1 MIKGFSVMFYKK
13 YFIYFFLQFSLFF
26 NSNAQLNFGLSE
38 KQHESELP
46 KSRSTCSNIRKK
58 MNSLLYDNKSI
69 TKLDNGSYAINSS
82 WYMSSE
88 TDILKNNVTPLNNN
102 IDLSDWYKATV
113 PGTVLTTL
121 VDNGVYPDPYWGVN
135 NVLIPDTI
143 CRMNWWYRTEFVLP
157 DDIIKTANHVI
168 TFNGINYKA
177 QVWLN
182 NHLLGNINGAF
193 SRGIFNVTKILNYD
207 GKNILTVKIIPPYN
221 PGIPHEQ
228 SVRAIKG
235 PNGGALCLDGP
246 TFISSEG
253 WDWMPAIKDRNI
265 GIWQDVVLSSFG
277 DVSSENIYVKTD
289 IALPDT
295 TKAEIIIEMDLLN
308 HSSESQEATVNF
320 KIDDINFE
328 KKYFL
333 EAYGKKKIH
342 LSGDEVEKLIIKNP
356 RLWWP
361 NGYGKQDLYTL
372 EVNTSDKNGLTDYKI
387 VRFGIRELEYEFA
400 VNTLE
405 NIVQRIN
412 LNPLEAY
419 QANREIIDRIN
430 RKSISGGMFVPQLL
444 CDVNSS
450 GVSLSEGNHP
460 YIVFKVNGRKIF
472 CRGGNWGMDDAMKK
486 AKKEEL
492 RKYFELHKAQ
502 HFNMIRNWT
511 GESTQSSFYELC
523 DEYGMLVFN
532 DFWMSTEGYNLA
544 PLDNKLFLENVKEV
558 ILRYRNHPSIAVW
571 CPRNEGFAPIEL
583 EKGITKMLAKYD
595 GTRYYIGNSRIMNT
609 INSGPWDFKT
619 DDYYFKMADGFASE
633 VGTFSVPTYR
643 SLNKFMAKEDLWPI
657 GDVWCY
663 HDWHT
668 TEWPN
673 FSEYQAYIDSV
684 YTKSLNAKMFCDISQ
699 IQGYDSYR
707 AIFEGW
713 NSKMWKNTTGV
724 LLWMSHPAWP
734 STIWQTYTWD
744 GETTGAFYGCRKAC
758 EPLHLQYNPVTKKIE
773 SINMAYY
780 QRNVVLK
787 YEIFNMDGKLVMSDD
802 KNVDIEGGTVD
813 EQFDISGLDINKGLY
828 LLRLTIGKNKND
840 VSINDYWINTSG
852 EICRNSLFSIGGA
865 NVDVLIKKINN
876 DNTILEVV
884 NKSNRLAVGIKLS
897 LKDIA
902 EDEYILPV
910 IFSDGYFNLLPGERR
925 ILILNKKIEQ
935 NQVFVVEGLNIE

>member
-1 MIKGFSVMFYKK
+1 MRTK
-13 YFIYFFLQFSLFF
+13 YLFCILLELFIY
-26 NSNAQLNFGLSE
+26 SNIYAQLNFGLSQ
-38 KQHESELP
+38 KQISSDLP
-46 KSRSTCSNIRKK
+46 ISRCQKKDLRLKTVDENVANNNI
-58 MNSLLYDNKSI
+58 S
-69 TKLDNGSYAINSS
+69 KLDNCNYVINSS
-82 WYMSSE
+82 WYMSNE
-88 TDILKNNVTPLNNN
+88 TDILKNNVSPLNSDL
-102 IDLSDWYKATV
+102 DLSDWYKATV

-121 VDNGVYPDPYWGVN
+121 VDNGVYPDPYWGIN
-135 NVLIPDTI
+135 NVLIPDSI

-157 DDIIKTANHVI
+157 DNIRRTTNHVI

-193 SRGIFNVTKILNYD
+193 SRGIFNVTQFLNYD
-207 GKNILTVKIIPPYN
+207 GKNILAVKIIPPHN

-228 SVRAIKG
+228 SARAIKG

-253 WDWMPAIKDRNI
+253 WDWMPAMKDRNI

-295 TKAEIIIEMDLLN
+295 TKVEIIIEMDLLN

-328 KKYFL
+328 KKFFV
-333 EAYGKKKIH
+333 EANGKKKIH

-361 NGYGKQDLYTL
+361 NGYGKQNLYTL
-372 EVNTSDKNGLTDYKI
+372 EVKTSDKNGLNDYKT
-387 VRFGIRELEYEFA
+387 VRFGIRELEYELA

-405 NIVQRIN
+405 NEIQRIN
-412 LNPLEAY
+412 LNPLDAY
-419 QANREIIDRIN
+419 QSNREIIDRIN

-472 CRGGNWGMDDAMKK
+472 CRGGNWGMDDAMKR
-486 AKKEEL
+486 AKKEDL

-502 HFNMIRNWT
+502 NFNMIRNWT

-544 PLDNKLFLENVKEV
+544 PLDNKLFLENVREV
-558 ILRYRNHPSIAVW
+558 IIRYRNHPSIAVW
-571 CPRNEGFAPIEL
+571 CPRNEGFAPLEL
-583 EKGITKMLAKYD
+583 EKEITDMLVKYD
-595 GTRYYIGNSRIMNT
+595 GTRYYIGNSRLINSV
-609 INSGPWDFKT
+609 NSGPWDFKT
-619 DDYYFKMADGFASE
+619 DDYYFKKSDGFASE

-643 SLNKFMAKEDLWPI
+643 SLNKFMSKEDLWPI

-684 YTKSLNAKMFCDISQ
+684 YTKFLDAKMFCNISQ

-744 GETTGAFYGCRKAC
+744 GETTGAFYGCKKAC
-758 EPLHLQYNPVTKKIE
+758 ESLHLQYNPVTKKIE
-773 SINMAYY
+773 SINMSSY
-780 QRNVVLK
+780 QRNVILK
-787 YEIFNMDGKLVMSDD
+787 YEIFNLDGKLVMSDD
-802 KNVDIEGGTVD
+802 KKIDIESDTVN
-813 EQFDISGLDINKGLY
+813 EQFDISGLDIKKGLY
-828 LLRLTIGKNKND
+828 LLRLIIVKNKND

-852 EICRNSLFSIGGA
+852 EICRNSLFSIGSA
-865 NVDVLIKKINN
+865 NVAVLIKKINN
-876 DNTILEVV
+876 DNTIIEVV

-897 LKDIA
+897 LKDM
-902 EDEYILPV
+902 
-910 IFSDGYFNLLPGERR
+910 
-925 ILILNKKIEQ
+925 
-935 NQVFVVEGLNIE
+935 NIYCL

>member
-1 MIKGFSVMFYKK
+1 MRTK
-13 YFIYFFLQFSLFF
+13 YLFCILLELFIY
-26 NSNAQLNFGLSE
+26 SNIYAQLNFGLSQ
-38 KQHESELP
+38 KQISSDLP
-46 KSRSTCSNIRKK
+46 ISRCQKKDLRLKTVDENVANNNI
-58 MNSLLYDNKSI
+58 S
-69 TKLDNGSYAINSS
+69 KLDNCNYVINSS
-82 WYMSSE
+82 WYMSNE
-88 TDILKNNVTPLNNN
+88 TDILKNNVSPLNSDL
-102 IDLSDWYKATV
+102 DLSDWYKATV

-121 VDNGVYPDPYWGVN
+121 VDNGVYPDPYWGIN
-135 NVLIPDTI
+135 NVLIPDSI

-157 DDIIKTANHVI
+157 DNIRRTTNHVI

-193 SRGIFNVTKILNYD
+193 SRGIFNVTQFLNYD
-207 GKNILTVKIIPPYN
+207 GKNILAVKIIPPHN

-228 SVRAIKG
+228 SARAIKG

-253 WDWMPAIKDRNI
+253 WDWMPAMKDRNI

-295 TKAEIIIEMDLLN
+295 TKVEIIIEMDLLN

-328 KKYFL
+328 KKFFV
-333 EAYGKKKIH
+333 EANGKKKIH

-361 NGYGKQDLYTL
+361 NGYGKQNLYTL
-372 EVNTSDKNGLTDYKI
+372 EVKTSDKNGLNDYKT
-387 VRFGIRELEYEFA
+387 VRFGIRELEYELA

-405 NIVQRIN
+405 NEIQRIN
-412 LNPLEAY
+412 LNPLDAY
-419 QANREIIDRIN
+419 QSNREIIDRIN

-472 CRGGNWGMDDAMKK
+472 CRGGNWGMDDAMKR
-486 AKKEEL
+486 AKKEDL

-502 HFNMIRNWT
+502 NFNMIRNWT

-544 PLDNKLFLENVKEV
+544 PLDNKLFLENVREV
-558 ILRYRNHPSIAVW
+558 IIRYRNHPSIAVW
-571 CPRNEGFAPIEL
+571 CPRNEGFAPLEL
-583 EKGITKMLAKYD
+583 EKEITDMLVKYD
-595 GTRYYIGNSRIMNT
+595 GTRYYIGNSRLINSV
-609 INSGPWDFKT
+609 NSGPWDFKT
-619 DDYYFKMADGFASE
+619 DDYYFKKSDGFASE

-643 SLNKFMAKEDLWPI
+643 SLNKFMSKEDLWPI

-684 YTKSLNAKMFCDISQ
+684 YTKFLDAKMFCNISQ

-744 GETTGAFYGCRKAC
+744 GETTGAFYGCKKAC
-758 EPLHLQYNPVTKKIE
+758 ESLHLQYNPVTKKIE
-773 SINMAYY
+773 SINMSSY
-780 QRNVVLK
+780 QRNVILK
-787 YEIFNMDGKLVMSDD
+787 YEIFNLDGKLVMSDD
-802 KNVDIEGGTVD
+802 KKIDIESDTVN
-813 EQFDISGLDINKGLY
+813 EQFDISGLDIKKGLY
-828 LLRLTIGKNKND
+828 LLRLIIVKNKND

-852 EICRNSLFSIGGA
+852 EICRNSLFSIGSA
-865 NVDVLIKKINN
+865 NVAVLIKKINN
-876 DNTILEVV
+876 DNTIIEVV

-902 EDEYILPV
+902 KDEYILPV
-910 IFSDGYFNLLPGERR
+910 IFSEGYFNLLPGERR
-925 ILILNKKIEQ
+925 MLKLDKKLEK
-935 NQVFVVEGLNIE
+935 NQSVVVEGLNVD

>member
-1 MIKGFSVMFYKK
+1 
-13 YFIYFFLQFSLFF
+13 
-26 NSNAQLNFGLSE
+26 
-38 KQHESELP
+38 
-46 KSRSTCSNIRKK
+46 
-58 MNSLLYDNKSI
+58 
-69 TKLDNGSYAINSS
+69 
-82 WYMSSE
+82 
-88 TDILKNNVTPLNNN
+88 
-102 IDLSDWYKATV
+102 
-113 PGTVLTTL
+113 
-121 VDNGVYPDPYWGVN
+121 
-135 NVLIPDTI
+135 
-143 CRMNWWYRTEFVLP
+143 
-157 DDIIKTANHVI
+157 
-168 TFNGINYKA
+168 
-177 QVWLN
+177 
-182 NHLLGNINGAF
+182 
-193 SRGIFNVTKILNYD
+193 
-207 GKNILTVKIIPPYN
+207 
-221 PGIPHEQ
+221 
-228 SVRAIKG
+228 
-235 PNGGALCLDGP
+235 
-246 TFISSEG
+246 
-253 WDWMPAIKDRNI
+253 MPAMKDRNI

-295 TKAEIIIEMDLLN
+295 TKVEIIIEMDLLN

-328 KKYFL
+328 KKFFV
-333 EAYGKKKIH
+333 EANGKKKIH

-361 NGYGKQDLYTL
+361 NGYGKQNLYTL
-372 EVNTSDKNGLTDYKI
+372 EVKTSDKNGLNDYKT
-387 VRFGIRELEYEFA
+387 VRFGIRELEYELA

-405 NIVQRIN
+405 NEIQRIN
-412 LNPLEAY
+412 LNPLDAY
-419 QANREIIDRIN
+419 QSNREIIDRIN

-472 CRGGNWGMDDAMKK
+472 CRGGNWEMDDAMKR
-486 AKKEEL
+486 AKKEYL

-502 HFNMIRNWT
+502 NFNMIRNWT

-544 PLDNKLFLENVKEV
+544 PLDNKLFLENVREV
-558 ILRYRNHPSIAVW
+558 IIRYRNHPSIAVW
-571 CPRNEGFAPIEL
+571 CPRNEGFAPLEL
-583 EKGITKMLAKYD
+583 EKEITDMLVKYD
-595 GTRYYIGNSRIMNT
+595 GTRYYIGNSRLINSV
-609 INSGPWDFKT
+609 NSGPWDFKT
-619 DDYYFKMADGFASE
+619 DDYYFKKSDGFASE

-643 SLNKFMAKEDLWPI
+643 SLNKFMSKEDLWPI

-684 YTKSLNAKMFCDISQ
+684 YTKFLDAKMFCNISQ

-744 GETTGAFYGCRKAC
+744 GETTGAFYGCKKAC
-758 EPLHLQYNPVTKKIE
+758 ESLHLQYNPVTKKIE
-773 SINMAYY
+773 SINMSSY
-780 QRNVVLK
+780 QRNVILK
-787 YEIFNMDGKLVMSDD
+787 YEIFNLDGKLVMSDN
-802 KNVDIEGGTVD
+802 KKVDIESDTVN

-840 VSINDYWINTSG
+840 VSINDYWINASG
-852 EICRNSLFSIGGA
+852 EICRNSLFSIGSA
-865 NVDVLIKKINN
+865 NVAVLINKINN
-876 DNTILEVV
+876 DNTIIEVV

-902 EDEYILPV
+902 KDEYILPV
-910 IFSDGYFNLLPGERR
+910 IFSEGYFNLLPGERR
-925 ILILNKKIEQ
+925 MLKLDKKLEKI
-935 NQVFVVEGLNIE
+935 NWLLKD

>member
-1 MIKGFSVMFYKK
+1 MRTK
-13 YFIYFFLQFSLFF
+13 YLFCILLELFIY
-26 NSNAQLNFGLSE
+26 SNIYAQLNFGLSQ
-38 KQHESELP
+38 KQISSDLP
-46 KSRSTCSNIRKK
+46 ISRCQKKDLRLKTVDENVANNNI
-58 MNSLLYDNKSI
+58 S
-69 TKLDNGSYAINSS
+69 KLDNCNYVINSS
-82 WYMSSE
+82 WYMSNE
-88 TDILKNNVTPLNNN
+88 TDILKNNVSPLNSDL
-102 IDLSDWYKATV
+102 DLSDWYKATV
-113 PGTVLTTL
+113 PGTILTTL
-121 VDNGVYPDPYWGVN
+121 VDNGVYPDPYWGIN
-135 NVLIPDTI
+135 NVLIPDSI

-157 DDIIKTANHVI
+157 DNIRRTTNHVI

-193 SRGIFNVTKILNYD
+193 SRGIFNVIQFLNYD
-207 GKNILTVKIIPPYN
+207 GKNILAVKIIPPHN

-228 SVRAIKG
+228 STRAIKG

-253 WDWMPAIKDRNI
+253 WDWMPAMKDRNI
-265 GIWQDVVLSSFG
+265 GIWQDIVLSSFG

-328 KKYFL
+328 KKFFV
-333 EAYGKKKIH
+333 EANGKKKIH

-361 NGYGKQDLYTL
+361 NGYGKQNLYTL
-372 EVNTSDKNGLTDYKI
+372 EVKTSDKNGLDDYKT
-387 VRFGIRELEYEFA
+387 VRFGIRELEYELA

-405 NIVQRIN
+405 NEIQRIN
-412 LNPLEAY
+412 LNPLDAY
-419 QANREIIDRIN
+419 QSNREIIDRIN

-472 CRGGNWGMDDAMKK
+472 CRGGNWGMDDAMKR
-486 AKKEEL
+486 ARKEDL

-502 HFNMIRNWT
+502 NFNMIRNWT

-544 PLDNKLFLENVKEV
+544 PLDNKLFLENVREV
-558 ILRYRNHPSIAVW
+558 IIRYRNHPSIAVW
-571 CPRNEGFAPIEL
+571 CPRNEGFAPLEL
-583 EKGITKMLAKYD
+583 EKEITDMLVKYD
-595 GTRYYIGNSRIMNT
+595 GTRYYIGNSRLINSV
-609 INSGPWDFKT
+609 NSGPWDFKT
-619 DDYYFKMADGFASE
+619 DDYYFKKSDGFASE

-643 SLNKFMAKEDLWPI
+643 SLNKFMSKEDLWPI

-684 YTKSLNAKMFCDISQ
+684 YTKSLDAKMFCNISQ

-744 GETTGAFYGCRKAC
+744 GETTGAFYGCKKAC
-758 EPLHLQYNPVTKKIE
+758 ESLHLQYNPVTKKIE
-773 SINMAYY
+773 SINMSSYH
-780 QRNVVLK
+780 RNVILK
-787 YEIFNMDGKLVMSDD
+787 YEIFNLDGKLVMSDD
-802 KNVDIEGGTVD
+802 KKIDIESDTVN
-813 EQFDISGLDINKGLY
+813 EQFDISGLDIKKGLY

-852 EICRNSLFSIGGA
+852 EICRNSLFSIGSA
-865 NVDVLIKKINN
+865 NVAVLIKKINN
-876 DNTILEVV
+876 DNTIIEVV

-902 EDEYILPV
+902 KDEYILPV
-910 IFSDGYFNLLPGERR
+910 IFSEGYFNLLPGERR
-925 ILILNKKIEQ
+925 MLKLDKKLEK
-935 NQVFVVEGLNIE
+935 NQLVVVEGLNVD

>member
-1 MIKGFSVMFYKK
+1 MRTK
-13 YFIYFFLQFSLFF
+13 YLFCILLELFIY
-26 NSNAQLNFGLSE
+26 SNIYAQLNFGLSQ
-38 KQHESELP
+38 KQISSDLP
-46 KSRSTCSNIRKK
+46 ISRCQKKDMRLKTVDENVANNNI
-58 MNSLLYDNKSI
+58 S
-69 TKLDNGSYAINSS
+69 KLDNCNYVINSS
-82 WYMSSE
+82 WYMSNE
-88 TDILKNNVTPLNNN
+88 TDILKNNVSPLNSDL
-102 IDLSDWYKATV
+102 DLSDWYKATV

-121 VDNGVYPDPYWGVN
+121 VDNGVYPDPYWGIN
-135 NVLIPDTI
+135 NVLIPDSI

-157 DDIIKTANHVI
+157 DNIRKTTNHVI

-193 SRGIFNVTKILNYD
+193 SRGIFNVTQFLNYD
-207 GKNILTVKIIPPYN
+207 GKNILAVKIIPPHN

-228 SVRAIKG
+228 SARAIKG
-235 PNGGALCLDGP
+235 PNGGVLCLDGP

-253 WDWMPAIKDRNI
+253 WDWMPAMKDRNI

-328 KKYFL
+328 KKFFV
-333 EAYGKKKIH
+333 EANGKKKIH

-361 NGYGKQDLYTL
+361 NGYGKQNLYTL
-372 EVNTSDKNGLTDYKI
+372 EVKTSDKNGLNDYKT
-387 VRFGIRELEYEFA
+387 VRFGIRELEYELA

-405 NIVQRIN
+405 NEIQRIN
-412 LNPLEAY
+412 LNPLDAY
-419 QANREIIDRIN
+419 QSNREIIDRIN

-472 CRGGNWGMDDAMKK
+472 CRGGNWGMDDAMKR
-486 AKKEEL
+486 AKKEDL

-502 HFNMIRNWT
+502 NFNMIRNWT

-544 PLDNKLFLENVKEV
+544 PIDNKLFLENIKEV
-558 ILRYRNHPSIAVW
+558 IFRYRNHPSIVVW
-571 CPRNEGFAPIEL
+571 CPRNEGFALVEL
-583 EKGITKMLAKYD
+583 EKEITDMLVKYD
-595 GTRYYIGNSRIMNT
+595 GTRYYIGNSRLINSV
-609 INSGPWDFKT
+609 NSGPWDFKT
-619 DDYYFKMADGFASE
+619 DDYYFKKSDGFASE

-643 SLNKFMAKEDLWPI
+643 SLNKFMSKEDLWPI

-684 YTKSLNAKMFCDISQ
+684 YTKSLDAKMFCDISQ

-744 GETTGAFYGCRKAC
+744 GETTGAFYGCKKAC
-758 EPLHLQYNPVTKKIE
+758 EPLHLQYNPVTKNIE
-773 SINMAYY
+773 SINMSYY
-780 QRNVVLK
+780 QRNVILR
-787 YEIFNMDGKLVMSDD
+787 YEIFNLDGKLVMSDD
-802 KNVDIEGGTVD
+802 KKIDIESDTVN
-813 EQFDISGLDINKGLY
+813 EQFDISGLDIKKGLY
-828 LLRLTIGKNKND
+828 LLKLTIVKNKND

-852 EICRNSLFSIGGA
+852 EICRNSLFSIGSA
-865 NVDVLIKKINN
+865 NVAVLIKKINN
-876 DNTILEVV
+876 DNTIIEVV
-884 NKSNRLAVGIKLS
+884 NKSNRLAIGNKLS

-902 EDEYILPV
+902 KDEYILPV
-910 IFSDGYFNLLPGERR
+910 IFSEGYFNLLPGERR
-925 ILILNKKIEQ
+925 MLKLDKKLGK
-935 NQVFVVEGLNIE
+935 NQVIVVEGLNVD

>member
-1 MIKGFSVMFYKK
+1 MRTK
-13 YFIYFFLQFSLFF
+13 YLFCILLELFIY
-26 NSNAQLNFGLSE
+26 SNIYAQLNFGLSQ
-38 KQHESELP
+38 KQIFSDLP
-46 KSRSTCSNIRKK
+46 ISRCQKKDLRLKTVDENVANNNI
-58 MNSLLYDNKSI
+58 S
-69 TKLDNGSYAINSS
+69 KLENGNYVINSS
-82 WYMSSE
+82 WYMSNE
-88 TDILKNNVTPLNNN
+88 TDILKNNVSPLNSDL
-102 IDLSDWYKATV
+102 DLSDWYKATV

-121 VDNGVYPDPYWGVN
+121 VDNGVFPDPYWGIN
-135 NVLIPDTI
+135 NVLIPDSI
-143 CRMNWWYRTEFVLP
+143 CRMNWWYRTEFVSP
-157 DDIIKTANHVI
+157 DNIRKTTNHVI

-193 SRGIFNVTKILNYD
+193 SRGAFNVTQFLNYD
-207 GKNILTVKIIPPYN
+207 GKNILAVKIIPPYN

-228 SVRAIKG
+228 SARAIKG

-253 WDWMPAIKDRNI
+253 WDWMPAMKDRNI
-265 GIWQDVVLSSFG
+265 GIWQDVILSSFG
-277 DVSSENIYVKTD
+277 DFSSENIYVKTD
-289 IALPDT
+289 VALPDT

-308 HSSESQEATVNF
+308 HSSESQEAIVNF

-328 KKYFL
+328 KKFFV
-333 EAYGKKKIH
+333 EANGKKKIH

-361 NGYGKQDLYTL
+361 NGYGKQNLYTL
-372 EVNTSDKNGLTDYKI
+372 EVKTSDKNGLTDYKK

-400 VNTLE
+400 VNTLKNE
-405 NIVQRIN
+405 IQRIN

-419 QANREIIDRIN
+419 QSNREIIDRIN

-472 CRGGNWGMDDAMKK
+472 CRGGNWGMDDAMKR
-486 AKKEEL
+486 AKKEDL

-544 PLDNKLFLENVKEV
+544 PLDNKLFLENVREV
-558 ILRYRNHPSIAVW
+558 IIRYRNHPSIAVW
-571 CPRNEGFAPIEL
+571 CPRNEGFAPLEL
-583 EKGITKMLAKYD
+583 EKEITEMLVKYD
-595 GTRYYIGNSRIMNT
+595 GTRYYIGNSRMMNT

-684 YTKSLNAKMFCDISQ
+684 YTKSLDAKMFCDISQ

-707 AIFEGW
+707 AIFEGC
-713 NSKMWKNTTGV
+713 NSKMWENTTGV

-744 GETTGAFYGCRKAC
+744 GETTGAFYGCKKAC

-773 SINMAYY
+773 SINMSYC
-780 QRNVVLK
+780 QRNVILK
-787 YEIFNMDGKLVMSDD
+787 YEIFNLDGKLVISDN
-802 KNVDIEGGTVD
+802 KKVDIESDTVN

-840 VSINDYWINTSG
+840 VSINDYWINASG
-852 EICRNSLFSIGGA
+852 EICRNSLFSIGSA
-865 NVDVLIKKINN
+865 NVAVLINKINN
-876 DNTILEVV
+876 DNTIIEVV

-902 EDEYILPV
+902 KDEYILPV
-910 IFSDGYFNLLPGERR
+910 IFSDGYFNLLPDERR
-925 ILILNKKIEQ
+925 ILKLNKKIER
-935 NQVFVVEGLNIE
+935 NQVVVIEGLNVE

>member
-1 MIKGFSVMFYKK
+1 
-13 YFIYFFLQFSLFF
+13 
-26 NSNAQLNFGLSE
+26 
-38 KQHESELP
+38 
-46 KSRSTCSNIRKK
+46 
-58 MNSLLYDNKSI
+58 
-69 TKLDNGSYAINSS
+69 
-82 WYMSSE
+82 
-88 TDILKNNVTPLNNN
+88 
-102 IDLSDWYKATV
+102 
-113 PGTVLTTL
+113 
-121 VDNGVYPDPYWGVN
+121 
-135 NVLIPDTI
+135 
-143 CRMNWWYRTEFVLP
+143 
-157 DDIIKTANHVI
+157 
-168 TFNGINYKA
+168 
-177 QVWLN
+177 
-182 NHLLGNINGAF
+182 
-193 SRGIFNVTKILNYD
+193 
-207 GKNILTVKIIPPYN
+207 
-221 PGIPHEQ
+221 
-228 SVRAIKG
+228 
-235 PNGGALCLDGP
+235 
-246 TFISSEG
+246 
-253 WDWMPAIKDRNI
+253 MPAMKDRNI
-265 GIWQDVVLSSFG
+265 GIWQDIVLSSFG

-328 KKYFL
+328 KKFFV
-333 EAYGKKKIH
+333 EANGKKKIH

-361 NGYGKQDLYTL
+361 NGYGKQNLYTL
-372 EVNTSDKNGLTDYKI
+372 EVKTSDKNGLDDYKT
-387 VRFGIRELEYEFA
+387 VRFGIRELEYELA

-405 NIVQRIN
+405 NEIQRIN
-412 LNPLEAY
+412 LNPLDAY
-419 QANREIIDRIN
+419 QSNREIIDRIN

-472 CRGGNWGMDDAMKK
+472 CRGGNWGMDDAMKR
-486 AKKEEL
+486 ARKEDL

-502 HFNMIRNWT
+502 NFNMIRNWT

-544 PLDNKLFLENVKEV
+544 PLDNKLFLENVREV
-558 ILRYRNHPSIAVW
+558 IIRYRNHPSIAVW
-571 CPRNEGFAPIEL
+571 CPRNEGFAPLEL
-583 EKGITKMLAKYD
+583 EKEITDMLVKYD
-595 GTRYYIGNSRIMNT
+595 GTRYYIGNSRLINSV
-609 INSGPWDFKT
+609 NSGPWDFKT
-619 DDYYFKMADGFASE
+619 DDYYFKKSDGFASE

-643 SLNKFMAKEDLWPI
+643 SLNKFMSKEDLWPI

-673 FSEYQAYIDSV
+673 FSEYQAYIYSV
-684 YTKSLNAKMFCDISQ
+684 YTKSLDAKMFCNISQ

-744 GETTGAFYGCRKAC
+744 GETTGAFYGCKKAC
-758 EPLHLQYNPVTKKIE
+758 ESLHLQYNPVTKKIE
-773 SINMAYY
+773 SINMSSYH
-780 QRNVVLK
+780 RNVILK
-787 YEIFNMDGKLVMSDD
+787 YEIFNLDGKLVMSDD
-802 KNVDIEGGTVD
+802 KKIDIESDTVN
-813 EQFDISGLDINKGLY
+813 EQFDISGLDIKKGLY

-852 EICRNSLFSIGGA
+852 EICRNSLFSIGSA
-865 NVDVLIKKINN
+865 NVAVLIKKINN
-876 DNTILEVV
+876 DNTIIEVV

-902 EDEYILPV
+902 KDEYILPV
-910 IFSDGYFNLLPGERR
+910 IFSEGYFNLLPGERR
-925 ILILNKKIEQ
+925 MLKLDKKLEK
-935 NQVFVVEGLNIE
+935 NQLVVVEGLNVD

>member
-1 MIKGFSVMFYKK
+1 
-13 YFIYFFLQFSLFF
+13 
-26 NSNAQLNFGLSE
+26 
-38 KQHESELP
+38 
-46 KSRSTCSNIRKK
+46 
-58 MNSLLYDNKSI
+58 
-69 TKLDNGSYAINSS
+69 
-82 WYMSSE
+82 
-88 TDILKNNVTPLNNN
+88 
-102 IDLSDWYKATV
+102 
-113 PGTVLTTL
+113 
-121 VDNGVYPDPYWGVN
+121 
-135 NVLIPDTI
+135 
-143 CRMNWWYRTEFVLP
+143 
-157 DDIIKTANHVI
+157 
-168 TFNGINYKA
+168 
-177 QVWLN
+177 
-182 NHLLGNINGAF
+182 
-193 SRGIFNVTKILNYD
+193 
-207 GKNILTVKIIPPYN
+207 
-221 PGIPHEQ
+221 
-228 SVRAIKG
+228 
-235 PNGGALCLDGP
+235 
-246 TFISSEG
+246 
-253 WDWMPAIKDRNI
+253 MPAMKDRNI

-295 TKAEIIIEMDLLN
+295 TKVEIIIEMDLLN

-328 KKYFL
+328 KKFFV
-333 EAYGKKKIH
+333 EANGKKKIH

-361 NGYGKQDLYTL
+361 NGYGKQNLYTL
-372 EVNTSDKNGLTDYKI
+372 EVKTSDKNGLNDYKT
-387 VRFGIRELEYEFA
+387 VRFGIRELEYELA

-405 NIVQRIN
+405 NEIQRIN
-412 LNPLEAY
+412 LNPLDAY
-419 QANREIIDRIN
+419 QSNREIIDRIN

-472 CRGGNWGMDDAMKK
+472 CRGGNWGMDDAMKR
-486 AKKEEL
+486 AKKEDL

-502 HFNMIRNWT
+502 NFNMIRNWT

-544 PLDNKLFLENVKEV
+544 PLDNKLFLENVREV
-558 ILRYRNHPSIAVW
+558 IIRYRNHPSIAVW
-571 CPRNEGFAPIEL
+571 CPRNEGFAPLEL
-583 EKGITKMLAKYD
+583 EKEITDMLVKYD
-595 GTRYYIGNSRIMNT
+595 GTRYYIGNSRLINSV
-609 INSGPWDFKT
+609 NSGPWDFKT
-619 DDYYFKMADGFASE
+619 DDYYFKKSDGFASE

-643 SLNKFMAKEDLWPI
+643 SLNKFMSKEDLWPI

-684 YTKSLNAKMFCDISQ
+684 YTKFLDAKMFCNISQ

-744 GETTGAFYGCRKAC
+744 GETTGAFYGCKKAC
-758 EPLHLQYNPVTKKIE
+758 ESLHLQYNPVTKKIE
-773 SINMAYY
+773 SINMSSY
-780 QRNVVLK
+780 QRNVILK
-787 YEIFNMDGKLVMSDD
+787 YEIFNLDGKLVMSDD
-802 KNVDIEGGTVD
+802 KKIDIESDTVN
-813 EQFDISGLDINKGLY
+813 EQFDISGLDIKKGLY
-828 LLRLTIGKNKND
+828 LLRLIIVKNKND

-852 EICRNSLFSIGGA
+852 EICRNSLFSIGSA
-865 NVDVLIKKINN
+865 NVAVLIKKINN
-876 DNTILEVV
+876 DNTIIEVV

-902 EDEYILPV
+902 KDEYILPV
-910 IFSDGYFNLLPGERR
+910 IFSEGYFNLLPGERR
-925 ILILNKKIEQ
+925 MLKLDKKLEK
-935 NQVFVVEGLNIE
+935 NQSVVVEGLNVD

>member
-1 MIKGFSVMFYKK
+1 MRTK
-13 YFIYFFLQFSLFF
+13 YLFCILLELFIY
-26 NSNAQLNFGLSE
+26 SNIYAQLNFGLSQ
-38 KQHESELP
+38 KQISSDLP
-46 KSRSTCSNIRKK
+46 ISRCQKKDLRLKTVDENVANNNI
-58 MNSLLYDNKSI
+58 S
-69 TKLDNGSYAINSS
+69 KLDNCNYVINSS
-82 WYMSSE
+82 WYMSNE
-88 TDILKNNVTPLNNN
+88 TDILKNNVSPLNSDL
-102 IDLSDWYKATV
+102 DLSDWYKATV

-121 VDNGVYPDPYWGVN
+121 VDNGVYPDPYWGIN
-135 NVLIPDTI
+135 NVLISDSI

-157 DDIIKTANHVI
+157 DNIRRTTNHVI

-193 SRGIFNVTKILNYD
+193 SRGIFNVTQFLNYD
-207 GKNILTVKIIPPYN
+207 GKNILAVKIIPPHN

-228 SVRAIKG
+228 SARAIKG

-253 WDWMPAIKDRNI
+253 WDWMPAMKDRNI
-265 GIWQDVVLSSFG
+265 GIWQDIVLSSFG

-328 KKYFL
+328 KKFFV
-333 EAYGKKKIH
+333 EANGKKKIH

-361 NGYGKQDLYTL
+361 NGYGKQNLYTL
-372 EVNTSDKNGLTDYKI
+372 EVKTSDKNGLNDYKT
-387 VRFGIRELEYEFA
+387 VRFGIRELEYELA

-405 NIVQRIN
+405 NEIQRIN
-412 LNPLEAY
+412 LNPLDAY
-419 QANREIIDRIN
+419 QSNREMIDRIN

-472 CRGGNWGMDDAMKK
+472 CRGGNWGMDDAMKR
-486 AKKEEL
+486 ARKEDL

-502 HFNMIRNWT
+502 NFNMIRNWT

-544 PLDNKLFLENVKEV
+544 PLDNKLFLENVREV
-558 ILRYRNHPSIAVW
+558 IIRYRNHPSIAVW
-571 CPRNEGFAPIEL
+571 CPRNEGFAPLEL
-583 EKGITKMLAKYD
+583 EKEITDMLVKYD
-595 GTRYYIGNSRIMNT
+595 GTRYYIGNSRLINSV
-609 INSGPWDFKT
+609 NSGPWDFKT
-619 DDYYFKMADGFASE
+619 DDYYFKKSDGFASE

-643 SLNKFMAKEDLWPI
+643 SLNKFMSKEDLWPI

-684 YTKSLNAKMFCDISQ
+684 YTKSLDAKMFCNISQ

-744 GETTGAFYGCRKAC
+744 GETTGAFYGCKKAC
-758 EPLHLQYNPVTKKIE
+758 ESLHLQYNLVTKKIE
-773 SINMAYY
+773 SINMSSY
-780 QRNVVLK
+780 QRNVILK
-787 YEIFNMDGKLVMSDD
+787 YEIFNLDGKLVMSDD
-802 KNVDIEGGTVD
+802 KKIDIESDTVN
-813 EQFDISGLDINKGLY
+813 EQFDISGLDIKKGLY

-852 EICRNSLFSIGGA
+852 EICRNSLFSIGSA
-865 NVDVLIKKINN
+865 NVAVLIKKINN
-876 DNTILEVV
+876 DNTIIEVV

-902 EDEYILPV
+902 KDEYILPV
-910 IFSDGYFNLLPGERR
+910 IFSEGYFNLLPGERR
-925 ILILNKKIEQ
+925 MLKLDKKLEK
-935 NQVFVVEGLNIE
+935 NQSVVVEGLNVD

>member
-1 MIKGFSVMFYKK
+1 MVVHYVF
-13 YFIYFFLQFSLFF
+13 
-26 NSNAQLNFGLSE
+26 
-38 KQHESELP
+38 
-46 KSRSTCSNIRKK
+46 
-58 MNSLLYDNKSI
+58 
-69 TKLDNGSYAINSS
+69 
-82 WYMSSE
+82 
-88 TDILKNNVTPLNNN
+88 
-102 IDLSDWYKATV
+102 
-113 PGTVLTTL
+113 
-121 VDNGVYPDPYWGVN
+121 
-135 NVLIPDTI
+135 
-143 CRMNWWYRTEFVLP
+143 
-157 DDIIKTANHVI
+157 
-168 TFNGINYKA
+168 
-177 QVWLN
+177 
-182 NHLLGNINGAF
+182 
-193 SRGIFNVTKILNYD
+193 
-207 GKNILTVKIIPPYN
+207 
-221 PGIPHEQ
+221 
-228 SVRAIKG
+228 
-235 PNGGALCLDGP
+235 GP

-253 WDWMPAIKDRNI
+253 WDWMPAMKDRNI

-295 TKAEIIIEMDLLN
+295 TKVEIIIEMDLLN

-328 KKYFL
+328 KKFFV
-333 EAYGKKKIH
+333 EANGKKKIH

-361 NGYGKQDLYTL
+361 NGYGKQNLYTL
-372 EVNTSDKNGLTDYKI
+372 EVKTSDKNGLNDYKT
-387 VRFGIRELEYEFA
+387 VRFGIRELEYELA

-405 NIVQRIN
+405 NEIQRIN
-412 LNPLEAY
+412 LNPLDAY
-419 QANREIIDRIN
+419 QSNREIIDRIN

-472 CRGGNWGMDDAMKK
+472 CRGGNWEMDDAMKR
-486 AKKEEL
+486 AKKEYL

-502 HFNMIRNWT
+502 NFNMIRNWT

-544 PLDNKLFLENVKEV
+544 PLDNKLFLENVREV
-558 ILRYRNHPSIAVW
+558 IIRYRNHPSIAVW
-571 CPRNEGFAPIEL
+571 CPRNEGFAPLEL
-583 EKGITKMLAKYD
+583 EKEITDMLVKYD
-595 GTRYYIGNSRIMNT
+595 GTRYYIGNSRLINSV
-609 INSGPWDFKT
+609 NSGPWDFKT
-619 DDYYFKMADGFASE
+619 DDYYFKKSDGFASE

-643 SLNKFMAKEDLWPI
+643 SLNKFMSKEDLWPI

-684 YTKSLNAKMFCDISQ
+684 YTKFLDAKMFCNISQ

-744 GETTGAFYGCRKAC
+744 GETTGAFYGCKKAC
-758 EPLHLQYNPVTKKIE
+758 ESLHLQYNPVTKKIE
-773 SINMAYY
+773 SINMSSY
-780 QRNVVLK
+780 QRNVILK
-787 YEIFNMDGKLVMSDD
+787 YEIFNLDGKLVMSDN
-802 KNVDIEGGTVD
+802 KKVDIESDTVN

-840 VSINDYWINTSG
+840 VSINDYWINASG
-852 EICRNSLFSIGGA
+852 EICRNSLFSIGSA
-865 NVDVLIKKINN
+865 NVAVLINKINN
-876 DNTILEVV
+876 DNTIIEVV

-902 EDEYILPV
+902 KDEYILPV
-910 IFSDGYFNLLPGERR
+910 IFSEGYFNLLPGERR
-925 ILILNKKIEQ
+925 MLKLDKKLEKI
-935 NQVFVVEGLNIE
+935 NWLLKD

>member
-1 MIKGFSVMFYKK
+1 
-13 YFIYFFLQFSLFF
+13 
-26 NSNAQLNFGLSE
+26 
-38 KQHESELP
+38 
-46 KSRSTCSNIRKK
+46 
-58 MNSLLYDNKSI
+58 
-69 TKLDNGSYAINSS
+69 
-82 WYMSSE
+82 
-88 TDILKNNVTPLNNN
+88 
-102 IDLSDWYKATV
+102 
-113 PGTVLTTL
+113 
-121 VDNGVYPDPYWGVN
+121 
-135 NVLIPDTI
+135 
-143 CRMNWWYRTEFVLP
+143 
-157 DDIIKTANHVI
+157 
-168 TFNGINYKA
+168 
-177 QVWLN
+177 
-182 NHLLGNINGAF
+182 
-193 SRGIFNVTKILNYD
+193 
-207 GKNILTVKIIPPYN
+207 
-221 PGIPHEQ
+221 
-228 SVRAIKG
+228 
-235 PNGGALCLDGP
+235 
-246 TFISSEG
+246 
-253 WDWMPAIKDRNI
+253 MPAMKDRNI

-295 TKAEIIIEMDLLN
+295 TKVEIIIEMDLLN

-328 KKYFL
+328 KKFFV
-333 EAYGKKKIH
+333 EANGKKKIH

-361 NGYGKQDLYTL
+361 NGYGKQNLYTL
-372 EVNTSDKNGLTDYKI
+372 EVKTSDKNGLNDYKT
-387 VRFGIRELEYEFA
+387 VRFGIRELEYELA

-405 NIVQRIN
+405 NEIQRIN
-412 LNPLEAY
+412 LNPLDAY
-419 QANREIIDRIN
+419 QSNREIIDRIN

-472 CRGGNWGMDDAMKK
+472 CRGGNWGMDDAMKR
-486 AKKEEL
+486 AKKEDL

-502 HFNMIRNWT
+502 NFNMIRNWT

-544 PLDNKLFLENVKEV
+544 PLDNKLFLENVREV
-558 ILRYRNHPSIAVW
+558 IIRYRNHPSIAVW
-571 CPRNEGFAPIEL
+571 CPRNEGFAPLEL
-583 EKGITKMLAKYD
+583 EKEITDMLVKYD
-595 GTRYYIGNSRIMNT
+595 GTRYYIGNSRLINSV
-609 INSGPWDFKT
+609 NSGPWDFKT
-619 DDYYFKMADGFASE
+619 DDYYFKKSDGFASE

-643 SLNKFMAKEDLWPI
+643 SLNKFMSKEDLWPI

-684 YTKSLNAKMFCDISQ
+684 YTKFLDAKMFCNISQ

-744 GETTGAFYGCRKAC
+744 GETTGAFYGCKKAC
-758 EPLHLQYNPVTKKIE
+758 ESLHLQYNPVTKKIE
-773 SINMAYY
+773 SINMSSY
-780 QRNVVLK
+780 QRNVILK
-787 YEIFNMDGKLVMSDD
+787 YEIFNLDGKLVMSDD
-802 KNVDIEGGTVD
+802 KKIDIESDTVN
-813 EQFDISGLDINKGLY
+813 EQFDISGLDIKKGLY
-828 LLRLTIGKNKND
+828 LLRLIIVKNKND

-852 EICRNSLFSIGGA
+852 EICRNSLFSIGSA
-865 NVDVLIKKINN
+865 NVAVLIEKINN
-876 DNTILEVV
+876 DNTIIEVV

-902 EDEYILPV
+902 KDEYILPV
-910 IFSDGYFNLLPGERR
+910 IFSEGYFNLLPGERR
-925 ILILNKKIEQ
+925 MLKLDKKLEK
-935 NQVFVVEGLNIE
+935 NQSVVVEGLNVD

>member
-1 MIKGFSVMFYKK
+1 MFHKK
-13 YFIYFFLQFSLFF
+13 YLIYIFLQCCLFF

-38 KQHESELP
+38 KQNKSELP
-46 KSRSTCSNIRKK
+46 MSRSTRGVWGRNIIGQFY
-58 MNSLLYDNKSI
+58 NNKSI
-69 TKLDNGSYAINSS
+69 TKLDDGSYAINST

-88 TDILKNNVTPLNNN
+88 TDILKNNVTPLCYNL
-102 IDLSDWYKATV
+102 DLSDWYKATV

-121 VDNGVYPDPYWGVN
+121 VDNGVYPDPYWGIN

-157 DDIIKTANHVI
+157 DSIKENTNYVI

-193 SRGIFNVTKILNYD
+193 SRGIFNVTKFLNYD
-207 GKNILTVKIIPPYN
+207 DKNILAVKIIPPYN

-228 SVRAIKG
+228 SARAIKG

-253 WDWMPAIKDRNI
+253 WDWMPAMKDRNI
-265 GIWQDVVLSSFG
+265 GIWQDVVLSSYG
-277 DVSSENIYVKTD
+277 GVSAENIYVKTD

-295 TKAEIIIEMDLLN
+295 TKAEIIIEMDLFN
-308 HSSESQEATVNF
+308 HTSEIQEANLNI

-328 KKYFL
+328 KKYFI
-333 EAYGKKKIH
+333 EANSKKKIH
-342 LSGDEVEKLIIKNP
+342 LSGDEVKELIINNP

-361 NGYGKQDLYTL
+361 NGYGKQNLYNL
-372 EVNTSDKNGLTDYKI
+372 EVKILDKNGFTDCKK
-387 VRFGIRELEYEFA
+387 VRFGIRELEYELA

-405 NIVQRIN
+405 NEVRRIS

-419 QANREIIDRIN
+419 KSNREIIDRIN
-430 RKSISGGMFVPQLL
+430 RKSINGGMFVPQLL
-444 CDVNSS
+444 CGINSP
-450 GVSLSEGNHP
+450 GINLSEGNHP
-460 YIVFKVNGRKIF
+460 YIVFKVNGKKIF
-472 CRGGNWGMDDAMKK
+472 CRGGNWGMDDAMKR
-486 AKKEEL
+486 ADKEDL

-544 PLDNKLFLENVKEV
+544 PLDNKLFLDNVREV
-558 ILRYRNHPSIAVW
+558 IIRYRNHPSIAVW
-571 CPRNEGFAPIEL
+571 CPRNEGFAPLKL
-583 EKGITKMLAKYD
+583 EKEITDMLVKYD
-595 GTRYYIGNSRIMNT
+595 GTRYYIGNSRIINT
-609 INSGPWDFKT
+609 INSGPWDFRK
-619 DDYYFKMADGFASE
+619 DDYYFKIADGFASE
-633 VGTFSVPTYR
+633 VGTFSIPTYR
-643 SLNKFMAKEDLWPI
+643 SLNKFVPKEDLWPI

-668 TEWPN
+668 TDWPN
-673 FSEYQAYIDSV
+673 FSEYHTYIDSV

-744 GETTGAFYGCRKAC
+744 GETTGAFYGCKKAC

-773 SINMAYY
+773 SINMSYNL
-780 QRNVVLK
+780 RNVILK
-787 YEIFNMDGKLVMSDD
+787 YEIFNMDGILVLSDD
-802 KNVDIEGGTVD
+802 KKVDIDGNTVN
-813 EQFDISGLDINKGLY
+813 EQFDISGLDINDGLY
-828 LLRLTIGKNKND
+828 LLRLTIGTNKNN
-840 VSINDYWINTSG
+840 VSINDYWINPSG
-852 EICRNSLFSIGGA
+852 KICRNSLFSIGTA
-865 NVDVLIKKINN
+865 NVSVLSKKTQN
-876 DNTILEVV
+876 DNTIFEVE
-884 NKSNRLAVGIKLS
+884 NKSNRPAVGVKLS
-897 LKDIA
+897 LKDITT
-902 EDEYILPV
+902 DEYVLPA
-910 IFSDGYFNLLPGERR
+910 IFSDGYFNLLPGEKR
-925 ILILNKKIEQ
+925 IITLNKNI
-935 NQVFVVEGLNIE
+935 NQKYTVELEGLNIK

>member
-1 MIKGFSVMFYKK
+1 MRTK
-13 YFIYFFLQFSLFF
+13 YLFCILLELFIY
-26 NSNAQLNFGLSE
+26 SNIYAQLNFGLSQ
-38 KQHESELP
+38 KQISSDLP
-46 KSRSTCSNIRKK
+46 ISRCQKKDLRLKTVDENVANNNI
-58 MNSLLYDNKSI
+58 S
-69 TKLDNGSYAINSS
+69 KLDNCNYVINSS
-82 WYMSSE
+82 WYMSNE
-88 TDILKNNVTPLNNN
+88 TDILKNNVSPLNSDL
-102 IDLSDWYKATV
+102 DLSDWYKATV

-121 VDNGVYPDPYWGVN
+121 VDNGVYPDPYWGIN
-135 NVLIPDTI
+135 NVLIPDSI

-157 DDIIKTANHVI
+157 DNIRRTTNHVI

-193 SRGIFNVTKILNYD
+193 SRGIFNVTQFLNYD
-207 GKNILTVKIIPPYN
+207 GKNILAVKIIPPHN

-228 SVRAIKG
+228 SARAIKG

-253 WDWMPAIKDRNI
+253 WDWMPAMKDRNI

-295 TKAEIIIEMDLLN
+295 TKVEIIIEMDLLN

-328 KKYFL
+328 KKFFV
-333 EAYGKKKIH
+333 EANGKKKIH

-361 NGYGKQDLYTL
+361 NGYGKQNLYTL
-372 EVNTSDKNGLTDYKI
+372 EVKTSDKNGLNDYKT
-387 VRFGIRELEYEFA
+387 VRFGIRELEYELA

-405 NIVQRIN
+405 NEIQRIN
-412 LNPLEAY
+412 LNPLDTY
-419 QANREIIDRIN
+419 QSNREIIDRIN

-472 CRGGNWGMDDAMKK
+472 CRGGNWGMDDAMKR
-486 AKKEEL
+486 AKKEDL

-502 HFNMIRNWT
+502 NFNMIRNWT

-544 PLDNKLFLENVKEV
+544 PLDNKLFLENVREV
-558 ILRYRNHPSIAVW
+558 IIRYRNHPSIAVW
-571 CPRNEGFAPIEL
+571 CPRNEGFAPLEL
-583 EKGITKMLAKYD
+583 EKEITDMLVKYD
-595 GTRYYIGNSRIMNT
+595 GTRYYIGNSRLINSV
-609 INSGPWDFKT
+609 NSGPWDFKT
-619 DDYYFKMADGFASE
+619 DDYYFKKSDGFASE

-643 SLNKFMAKEDLWPI
+643 SLNKFMSKEDLWPI

-684 YTKSLNAKMFCDISQ
+684 YTKFLDAKMFCNISQ

-744 GETTGAFYGCRKAC
+744 GETTGAFYGCKKAC
-758 EPLHLQYNPVTKKIE
+758 ESLHLQYNPVTKKIE
-773 SINMAYY
+773 SINMSSY
-780 QRNVVLK
+780 QRNVILK
-787 YEIFNMDGKLVMSDD
+787 YEIFNLDGKLVMSDD
-802 KNVDIEGGTVD
+802 KKIDIESDTVN
-813 EQFDISGLDINKGLY
+813 EQFDISGLDIKKGLY
-828 LLRLTIGKNKND
+828 LLRLIIVKNKND

-852 EICRNSLFSIGGA
+852 EICRNSLFSIGSA
-865 NVDVLIKKINN
+865 NVAVLIKKINN
-876 DNTILEVV
+876 DNTIIEVV

-902 EDEYILPV
+902 KDEYILPV
-910 IFSDGYFNLLPGERR
+910 IFSEGYFNLLPGERR
-925 ILILNKKIEQ
+925 MLKLDKKLEK
-935 NQVFVVEGLNIE
+935 NQSVVVEGLNVD

>member
-1 MIKGFSVMFYKK
+1 M
-13 YFIYFFLQFSLFF
+13 
-26 NSNAQLNFGLSE
+26 
-38 KQHESELP
+38 
-46 KSRSTCSNIRKK
+46 
-58 MNSLLYDNKSI
+58 
-69 TKLDNGSYAINSS
+69 
-82 WYMSSE
+82 
-88 TDILKNNVTPLNNN
+88 
-102 IDLSDWYKATV
+102 
-113 PGTVLTTL
+113 
-121 VDNGVYPDPYWGVN
+121 
-135 NVLIPDTI
+135 
-143 CRMNWWYRTEFVLP
+143 
-157 DDIIKTANHVI
+157 
-168 TFNGINYKA
+168 
-177 QVWLN
+177 
-182 NHLLGNINGAF
+182 
-193 SRGIFNVTKILNYD
+193 
-207 GKNILTVKIIPPYN
+207 
-221 PGIPHEQ
+221 
-228 SVRAIKG
+228 
-235 PNGGALCLDGP
+235 
-246 TFISSEG
+246 
-253 WDWMPAIKDRNI
+253 KDRNI

-295 TKAEIIIEMDLLN
+295 TKVEIIIEMDLLN

-328 KKYFL
+328 KKFFV
-333 EAYGKKKIH
+333 EANGKKKIH

-361 NGYGKQDLYTL
+361 NGYGKQNLYTL
-372 EVNTSDKNGLTDYKI
+372 EVKTSDKNGLNDYKT
-387 VRFGIRELEYEFA
+387 VRFGIRELEYELA

-405 NIVQRIN
+405 NEIQRIN
-412 LNPLEAY
+412 LNPLDAY
-419 QANREIIDRIN
+419 QSNREIIDRIN

-472 CRGGNWGMDDAMKK
+472 CRGGNWGMDDAMKR
-486 AKKEEL
+486 AKKEYL

-502 HFNMIRNWT
+502 NFNMIRNWT

-544 PLDNKLFLENVKEV
+544 PLDNKLFLENVREV
-558 ILRYRNHPSIAVW
+558 IIRYRNHPSIAVW
-571 CPRNEGFAPIEL
+571 CPRNEGFAPLEL
-583 EKGITKMLAKYD
+583 EKEITDMLVKYD
-595 GTRYYIGNSRIMNT
+595 GTRYYIGNSRLINSV
-609 INSGPWDFKT
+609 NSGPWDFKT
-619 DDYYFKMADGFASE
+619 DDYYFKKSDGFASE

-643 SLNKFMAKEDLWPI
+643 SLNKFMSKEDLWPI

-684 YTKSLNAKMFCDISQ
+684 YTKFLDAKMFCNISQ

-744 GETTGAFYGCRKAC
+744 GETTGAFYGCKKAC
-758 EPLHLQYNPVTKKIE
+758 ESLHLQYNPVTKKIE
-773 SINMAYY
+773 SINMSSY
-780 QRNVVLK
+780 QRNVILK
-787 YEIFNMDGKLVMSDD
+787 YEIFNLDGKLVMSDN
-802 KNVDIEGGTVD
+802 KKVDIESDTVN

-840 VSINDYWINTSG
+840 VSINDYWINASG
-852 EICRNSLFSIGGA
+852 EICRNSLFSIGSA
-865 NVDVLIKKINN
+865 NVAVLINKINN
-876 DNTILEVV
+876 DNTIIEVV

-902 EDEYILPV
+902 KDEYILPV
-910 IFSDGYFNLLPGERR
+910 IFSEGYFNLLPGERR
-925 ILILNKKIEQ
+925 MLKLDKKLEKI
-935 NQVFVVEGLNIE
+935 NWLLKD

>member
-1 MIKGFSVMFYKK
+1 MRTK
-13 YFIYFFLQFSLFF
+13 YLFCILLELFIY
-26 NSNAQLNFGLSE
+26 SNIYAQLNFGLSQ
-38 KQHESELP
+38 KQISSDLP
-46 KSRSTCSNIRKK
+46 ISRCQKKDLRLKTVDENVANNNI
-58 MNSLLYDNKSI
+58 S
-69 TKLDNGSYAINSS
+69 KLDNCNYVINSS
-82 WYMSSE
+82 WYMSNE
-88 TDILKNNVTPLNNN
+88 TDILKNNVSPLNSDL
-102 IDLSDWYKATV
+102 DLSDWYKATV

-121 VDNGVYPDPYWGVN
+121 VDNGVYPDPYWGIN
-135 NVLIPDTI
+135 NVLIPDSI

-157 DDIIKTANHVI
+157 DNIRRTTNHVI

-193 SRGIFNVTKILNYD
+193 SRGIFNVTQFLNYD
-207 GKNILTVKIIPPYN
+207 GKNILAVKIIPPHN

-228 SVRAIKG
+228 SARAIKG

-253 WDWMPAIKDRNI
+253 WDWMPAMKDRNI
-265 GIWQDVVLSSFG
+265 GIWQDIVLSSFG

-289 IALPDT
+289 VALPDT

-328 KKYFL
+328 KKFFV
-333 EAYGKKKIH
+333 EANGKKKIH

-361 NGYGKQDLYTL
+361 NGYGKQNLYTL
-372 EVNTSDKNGLTDYKI
+372 EVKTSDKNGLNDYKT
-387 VRFGIRELEYEFA
+387 VRFGIRELEYELA

-405 NIVQRIN
+405 NEIQRIN
-412 LNPLEAY
+412 LNPLDAY
-419 QANREIIDRIN
+419 QSNREMIDRIN

-472 CRGGNWGMDDAMKK
+472 CRGGNWGMDDAMKR
-486 AKKEEL
+486 AKKEDL

-502 HFNMIRNWT
+502 NFNMIRNWT

-544 PLDNKLFLENVKEV
+544 PLDNKLFLENVREV
-558 ILRYRNHPSIAVW
+558 IIRYRNHPSIAVW
-571 CPRNEGFAPIEL
+571 CPRNEGFAPLEL
-583 EKGITKMLAKYD
+583 EKEITDMLVKYD
-595 GTRYYIGNSRIMNT
+595 GTRYYIGNSRLINSV
-609 INSGPWDFKT
+609 NSGPWDFKT
-619 DDYYFKMADGFASE
+619 DDYYFKKSDGFASE

-643 SLNKFMAKEDLWPI
+643 SLNKFMSKEDLWPI

-684 YTKSLNAKMFCDISQ
+684 YTKSLDAKMFCNISQ

-744 GETTGAFYGCRKAC
+744 GETTGAFYGCKKAC
-758 EPLHLQYNPVTKKIE
+758 ESLHLQYNPVTKKIE
-773 SINMAYY
+773 SINMSYC
-780 QRNVVLK
+780 QRNVILK
-787 YEIFNMDGKLVMSDD
+787 YEIFNLDGKLVMSDE
-802 KNVDIEGGTVD
+802 KKIDIESDTVN
-813 EQFDISGLDINKGLY
+813 EQFDISGLDIKKGLY

-852 EICRNSLFSIGGA
+852 EICRNSLFSIGSA
-865 NVDVLIKKINN
+865 NVAVLIKKINN
-876 DNTILEVV
+876 DNTIIEVV

-902 EDEYILPV
+902 KDEYILPV
-910 IFSDGYFNLLPGERR
+910 IFSEGYFNLLPGERR
-925 ILILNKKIEQ
+925 MLKLDKKLEK
-935 NQVFVVEGLNIE
+935 NQSVVVEGLNVD

>member
-1 MIKGFSVMFYKK
+1 MKAK
-13 YFIYFFLQFSLFF
+13 YLFCILLELFIY
-26 NSNAQLNFGLSE
+26 SNIYAQLNFGLSQ
-38 KQHESELP
+38 KQISSELP
-46 KSRSTCSNIRKK
+46 ISRCQKK
-58 MNSLLYDNKSI
+58 DLRLKTVDENVDNYYIS
-69 TKLDNGSYAINSS
+69 KLDYCNYVINSS

-88 TDILKNNVTPLNNN
+88 TDILKNNVTPLSSNL
-102 IDLSDWYKATV
+102 DLSDWYKATV

-121 VDNGVYPDPYWGVN
+121 VDNGVYPDPYWGIN
-135 NVLIPDTI
+135 NVLIPDSI

-157 DDIIKTANHVI
+157 DNIKKTTNYVI

-193 SRGIFNVTKILNYD
+193 SRGIFNVSNFLNYD
-207 GKNILTVKIIPPYN
+207 AKNILAVKIIPPYN

-228 SVRAIKG
+228 SARAIKG

-253 WDWMPAIKDRNI
+253 WDWMPAMKDRNI
-265 GIWQDVVLSSFG
+265 GIWQNVVLSSFG

-289 IALPDT
+289 MALPDT

-320 KIDDINFE
+320 KIDNINFE
-328 KKYFL
+328 KKFFV
-333 EAYGKKKIH
+333 EAKGKKKIH

-361 NGYGKQDLYTL
+361 NGYGKQNLYTL
-372 EVNTSDKNGLTDYKI
+372 EVKTSDKNGLTDYKK

-405 NIVQRIN
+405 NEIQRIN
-412 LNPLEAY
+412 LNPLDAY
-419 QANREIIDRIN
+419 QSNCEIIDRIN
-430 RKSISGGMFVPQLL
+430 RKSISGGIFIPQLL
-444 CDVNSS
+444 CCVDYP
-450 GVSLSEGNHP
+450 GIRLSEGEHP

-472 CRGGNWGMDDAMKK
+472 CRGGNWGMDDAMKR
-486 AKKEEL
+486 ADKEDL

-571 CPRNEGFAPIEL
+571 CPRNEGFAPVEL
-583 EKGITKMLAKYD
+583 EKEITEMLAKYD

-673 FSEYQAYIDSV
+673 FYEYQVYIDSI

-744 GETTGAFYGCRKAC
+744 GETTGAFYGCKKAC

-773 SINMAYY
+773 SINMSYY

-802 KNVDIEGGTVD
+802 KKVDIESDTVN
-813 EQFDISGLDINKGLY
+813 EQFDINELDIDKGLY
-828 LLRLTIGKNKND
+828 LLRLTIGTNKND
-840 VSINDYWINTSG
+840 VSINDYWINTFG
-852 EICRNSLFSIGGA
+852 ETCRNNLLSIGSA
-865 NVDVLIKKINN
+865 NVSVMIKKIQN
-876 DNTILEVV
+876 DNTILEVE
-884 NKSNRLAVGIKLS
+884 NKSNRLAVGVKL
-897 LKDIA
+897 LLRDR
-902 EDEYILPV
+902 ETDEYILPV
-910 IFSDGYFNLLPGERR
+910 IFSDGYFNLLPREKR
-925 ILILNKKIEQ
+925 IITVNKII
-935 NQVFVVEGLNIE
+935 NQKYIVEIEGLNLK

>member
-13 YFIYFFLQFSLFF
+13 YFIYFILQCSLFF
-26 NSNAQLNFGLSE
+26 NSNAQLNFGLSS
-38 KQHESELP
+38 KQNESELP
-46 KSRSTCSNIRKK
+46 KSRSICSIRKNI
-58 MNSLLYDNKSI
+58 NSLLYDNKSI
-69 TKLDNGSYAINSS
+69 TKLDNCNYVINSS
-82 WYMSSE
+82 WYMSNE
-88 TDILKNNVTPLNNN
+88 TDILKNNISPLNSDL
-102 IDLSDWYKATV
+102 DLSDWYKATV

-135 NVLIPDTI
+135 NVLIPDSI

-157 DDIIKTANHVI
+157 DNIRKTTNHVI

-193 SRGIFNVTKILNYD
+193 SRGIFNVTQFLNYD
-207 GKNILTVKIIPPYN
+207 GKNILAVKIIPPHN

-228 SVRAIKG
+228 SARAIKG

-253 WDWMPAIKDRNI
+253 WDWMPAMKDRNI

-328 KKYFL
+328 KKFFV
-333 EAYGKKKIH
+333 EANGKKKIH

-361 NGYGKQDLYTL
+361 NGYGKQNLYTL
-372 EVNTSDKNGLTDYKI
+372 EVKTSDKNGLNDYKT
-387 VRFGIRELEYEFA
+387 VRFGIRELEYELA

-405 NIVQRIN
+405 NEIQRIN
-412 LNPLEAY
+412 LNPLDAY
-419 QANREIIDRIN
+419 QSNREIIDRIN

-472 CRGGNWGMDDAMKK
+472 CRGGNWGMDDAMKR
-486 AKKEEL
+486 AKKEDL

-502 HFNMIRNWT
+502 NFNMIRNWT

-544 PLDNKLFLENVKEV
+544 PLDNKLFLENVREV
-558 ILRYRNHPSIAVW
+558 IIRYRNHPSIAVW
-571 CPRNEGFAPIEL
+571 CPRNEGFAPLEL
-583 EKGITKMLAKYD
+583 EKEITDMLVKYD
-595 GTRYYIGNSRIMNT
+595 GTRYYIGNSRLINSV
-609 INSGPWDFKT
+609 NSGPWDFKT
-619 DDYYFKMADGFASE
+619 DDYYFKKSDGFASE

-643 SLNKFMAKEDLWPI
+643 SLNKFMSKEDLWPI

-684 YTKSLNAKMFCDISQ
+684 YTKSLDAKMFCNISQ

-744 GETTGAFYGCRKAC
+744 GETTGAFYGCKKAC
-758 EPLHLQYNPVTKKIE
+758 ESLHLQYNPVTKKIE
-773 SINMAYY
+773 SINMSSYH
-780 QRNVVLK
+780 RNVILK
-787 YEIFNMDGKLVMSDD
+787 YEIFNLDGKLVMSDD
-802 KNVDIEGGTVD
+802 KKIDIESDTVN
-813 EQFDISGLDINKGLY
+813 EQFDISGLDIKKGLY

-852 EICRNSLFSIGGA
+852 EICRNSLFSIGSA
-865 NVDVLIKKINN
+865 NVAVLIKKINN
-876 DNTILEVV
+876 DNTIIEVV

-902 EDEYILPV
+902 KDEYILPV
-910 IFSDGYFNLLPGERR
+910 IFSEGYFNLLPGERR
-925 ILILNKKIEQ
+925 MLKLDKKLEK
-935 NQVFVVEGLNIE
+935 NQSVVVEGLNVD

>member
-1 MIKGFSVMFYKK
+1 
-13 YFIYFFLQFSLFF
+13 
-26 NSNAQLNFGLSE
+26 
-38 KQHESELP
+38 
-46 KSRSTCSNIRKK
+46 
-58 MNSLLYDNKSI
+58 
-69 TKLDNGSYAINSS
+69 
-82 WYMSSE
+82 
-88 TDILKNNVTPLNNN
+88 
-102 IDLSDWYKATV
+102 
-113 PGTVLTTL
+113 
-121 VDNGVYPDPYWGVN
+121 
-135 NVLIPDTI
+135 
-143 CRMNWWYRTEFVLP
+143 
-157 DDIIKTANHVI
+157 
-168 TFNGINYKA
+168 
-177 QVWLN
+177 
-182 NHLLGNINGAF
+182 
-193 SRGIFNVTKILNYD
+193 
-207 GKNILTVKIIPPYN
+207 
-221 PGIPHEQ
+221 
-228 SVRAIKG
+228 
-235 PNGGALCLDGP
+235 
-246 TFISSEG
+246 
-253 WDWMPAIKDRNI
+253 MPAMKDRNI

-295 TKAEIIIEMDLLN
+295 TKVEIIIEMDLLN

-328 KKYFL
+328 KKFFV
-333 EAYGKKKIH
+333 EANGKKKIH

-361 NGYGKQDLYTL
+361 NGYGKQNLYTL
-372 EVNTSDKNGLTDYKI
+372 EVKTSDKNGLNDYKT
-387 VRFGIRELEYEFA
+387 VRFGIRELEYELA

-405 NIVQRIN
+405 NEIQRIN
-412 LNPLEAY
+412 LNPLDAY
-419 QANREIIDRIN
+419 QSNREIIDRIN

-472 CRGGNWGMDDAMKK
+472 CRGGNWGMDDAMKR
-486 AKKEEL
+486 AKKEDL

-502 HFNMIRNWT
+502 NFNMIRNWT

-544 PLDNKLFLENVKEV
+544 PLDNKLFLENVREV
-558 ILRYRNHPSIAVW
+558 IIRYRNHPSIAVW
-571 CPRNEGFAPIEL
+571 CPRNEGFAPLEL
-583 EKGITKMLAKYD
+583 EKEITDMLVKYD
-595 GTRYYIGNSRIMNT
+595 GTRYYIGNSRLINSV
-609 INSGPWDFKT
+609 NSGPWDFKT
-619 DDYYFKMADGFASE
+619 DDYYFKKSDGFASE

-643 SLNKFMAKEDLWPI
+643 SLNKFMSKKDLWPI

-684 YTKSLNAKMFCDISQ
+684 YTKFLDAKMFCNISQ

-744 GETTGAFYGCRKAC
+744 GETTGAFYGCKKAC
-758 EPLHLQYNPVTKKIE
+758 ESLHLQYNPVTKKIE
-773 SINMAYY
+773 SINMSSY
-780 QRNVVLK
+780 QRNVILK
-787 YEIFNMDGKLVMSDD
+787 YEIFNLDGKLVMSDD
-802 KNVDIEGGTVD
+802 KKIDIESDTVN
-813 EQFDISGLDINKGLY
+813 EQFDISGLDIKKGLY
-828 LLRLTIGKNKND
+828 LLRLIIVKNKND

-852 EICRNSLFSIGGA
+852 EICRNSLFSIGRA
-865 NVDVLIKKINN
+865 NVAVLIKKINN
-876 DNTILEVV
+876 DNTIIEVV

-902 EDEYILPV
+902 KDEYILPV
-910 IFSDGYFNLLPGERR
+910 IFSEGYFNLLPGERR
-925 ILILNKKIEQ
+925 MLKLDKKLEK
-935 NQVFVVEGLNIE
+935 NQSVVVEGLNVD

>member
-1 MIKGFSVMFYKK
+1 MFYKK

-38 KQHESELP
+38 KQHESDLP
-46 KSRSTCSNIRKK
+46 KSRSKCGICGENI
-58 MNSLLYDNKSI
+58 NYHLYDNKSV
-69 TKLDNGSYAINSS
+69 TKLENGNYVINSS
-82 WYMSSE
+82 WYMSNE
-88 TDILKNNVTPLNNN
+88 TDILKNNVSPLNSDL
-102 IDLSDWYKATV
+102 DLSDWYKATV

-121 VDNGVYPDPYWGVN
+121 VDNGVYPDPYWGIN
-135 NVLIPDTI
+135 NVLIPDSI

-157 DDIIKTANHVI
+157 DNVRKTTNHVI

-193 SRGIFNVTKILNYD
+193 SRGVFNVTQFLNYD
-207 GKNILTVKIIPPYN
+207 GKNILAVKIIPPYN

-228 SVRAIKG
+228 SARAIKG

-253 WDWMPAIKDRNI
+253 WDWMPAMKDRNI
-265 GIWQDVVLSSFG
+265 GIWQDVILSSFG
-277 DVSSENIYVKTD
+277 DFSSENIYVKTD
-289 IALPDT
+289 VALPDT

-308 HSSESQEATVNF
+308 HSSESQEAIVNF

-328 KKYFL
+328 KKFFV
-333 EAYGKKKIH
+333 EANGKKKIH

-361 NGYGKQDLYTL
+361 NGYGKQNLYTL
-372 EVNTSDKNGLTDYKI
+372 EVKTSDKNGLTDYKK

-400 VNTLE
+400 VNTLKNE
-405 NIVQRIN
+405 IQRIN

-419 QANREIIDRIN
+419 QSNREIIDRIN

-472 CRGGNWGMDDAMKK
+472 CRGGNWGMDDAMKR
-486 AKKEEL
+486 AKKEDL

-544 PLDNKLFLENVKEV
+544 PLDNKLFLENVREV
-558 ILRYRNHPSIAVW
+558 IIRYRNHPSIAVW
-571 CPRNEGFAPIEL
+571 CPRNEGFAPLEL
-583 EKGITKMLAKYD
+583 EKEITEMLVKYD
-595 GTRYYIGNSRIMNT
+595 GTRYYIGNSRMMNT

-684 YTKSLNAKMFCDISQ
+684 YTKSLDAKMFCDISQ

-744 GETTGAFYGCRKAC
+744 GETTGAFYGCKKAC

-773 SINMAYY
+773 SINMSYC
-780 QRNVVLK
+780 QRNVILK
-787 YEIFNMDGKLVMSDD
+787 YEIFNLDGKLVISDN
-802 KNVDIEGGTVD
+802 KKVDIESDTVN

-840 VSINDYWINTSG
+840 VSINDYWINASG
-852 EICRNSLFSIGGA
+852 EICRNSLFSIGSA
-865 NVDVLIKKINN
+865 NVAVLINKINN
-876 DNTILEVV
+876 DNTIIEVV

-902 EDEYILPV
+902 KDEYILPV
-910 IFSDGYFNLLPGERR
+910 LFSDGYFNLLPDERR
-925 ILILNKKIEQ
+925 ILKLNKKIER
-935 NQVFVVEGLNIE
+935 NQVVVIEGLNVE

>member
-1 MIKGFSVMFYKK
+1 MRTK
-13 YFIYFFLQFSLFF
+13 YLFCILLELFIY
-26 NSNAQLNFGLSE
+26 SNIYAQLNFGLSQ
-38 KQHESELP
+38 KQISSDLP
-46 KSRSTCSNIRKK
+46 ISRCQKKDLRLKTVDENVANNNI
-58 MNSLLYDNKSI
+58 S
-69 TKLDNGSYAINSS
+69 KLDNCNYVINSS
-82 WYMSSE
+82 WYMSNE
-88 TDILKNNVTPLNNN
+88 TDILKNNVSPLNSDL
-102 IDLSDWYKATV
+102 DLSDWYKATV

-121 VDNGVYPDPYWGVN
+121 VDNGVYPDPYWGIN
-135 NVLIPDTI
+135 NVLIPDSI

-157 DDIIKTANHVI
+157 DNIRRTTNHVI

-193 SRGIFNVTKILNYD
+193 SRGIFNVTQFLNYD
-207 GKNILTVKIIPPYN
+207 GKNILAVKIIPPHN

-228 SVRAIKG
+228 SARAIKG

-253 WDWMPAIKDRNI
+253 WDWMPAMKDRNI

-295 TKAEIIIEMDLLN
+295 TKVEIIIEMDLLN

-328 KKYFL
+328 KKFFV
-333 EAYGKKKIH
+333 EANGKKKIH

-361 NGYGKQDLYTL
+361 NGYGKQNLYTL
-372 EVNTSDKNGLTDYKI
+372 EVKTSDKNGLNDYKT
-387 VRFGIRELEYEFA
+387 VRFGIRELEYELA

-405 NIVQRIN
+405 NEIQRIN
-412 LNPLEAY
+412 LNPLDAY
-419 QANREIIDRIN
+419 QSNREIIDRIN

-472 CRGGNWGMDDAMKK
+472 CRGGNWGMDDAMKR
-486 AKKEEL
+486 AKKEDL

-502 HFNMIRNWT
+502 NFNMIRNWT

-544 PLDNKLFLENVKEV
+544 PLDNKLFLENVREV
-558 ILRYRNHPSIAVW
+558 IIRYRNHPSIAVW
-571 CPRNEGFAPIEL
+571 CPRNEGFAPLEL
-583 EKGITKMLAKYD
+583 EKEITDMLVKYD
-595 GTRYYIGNSRIMNT
+595 GTRYYIGNSRLINSV
-609 INSGPWDFKT
+609 NSGPWDFKT
-619 DDYYFKMADGFASE
+619 DDYYFKKSDGFASE

-643 SLNKFMAKEDLWPI
+643 SLNKFMSKEDLWPI

-684 YTKSLNAKMFCDISQ
+684 YTKFLDAKMFCNISQ

-744 GETTGAFYGCRKAC
+744 RETTGAFYGCKKAC
-758 EPLHLQYNPVTKKIE
+758 ESLHLQYNPVTKKIE
-773 SINMAYY
+773 SINMSSY
-780 QRNVVLK
+780 QRNVILK
-787 YEIFNMDGKLVMSDD
+787 YEIFNLDGKLVMSDD
-802 KNVDIEGGTVD
+802 KKIDIESDTVN
-813 EQFDISGLDINKGLY
+813 EQFDISGLDIKKGLY
-828 LLRLTIGKNKND
+828 LLRLIIVKNKND

-852 EICRNSLFSIGGA
+852 EICRNSLFSIGSA
-865 NVDVLIKKINN
+865 NVAVLIKKINN
-876 DNTILEVV
+876 DNTIIEVV

-902 EDEYILPV
+902 KDEYILPV
-910 IFSDGYFNLLPGERR
+910 IFSEGYFNLLPGERR
-925 ILILNKKIEQ
+925 MLKLDKKLEKI
-935 NQVFVVEGLNIE
+935 NWLLKD

>member
-1 MIKGFSVMFYKK
+1 MRTK
-13 YFIYFFLQFSLFF
+13 YLFCILLELFIY
-26 NSNAQLNFGLSE
+26 SNIYAQLNFGLSQ
-38 KQHESELP
+38 KQISSDLP
-46 KSRSTCSNIRKK
+46 ISRCQKKDMRLKTVDENVANNNI
-58 MNSLLYDNKSI
+58 S
-69 TKLDNGSYAINSS
+69 KLDNCNYVINSS
-82 WYMSSE
+82 WYMSNE
-88 TDILKNNVTPLNNN
+88 TDILKNNVSPLNSDL
-102 IDLSDWYKATV
+102 DLSDWYKATV

-121 VDNGVYPDPYWGVN
+121 VDNGVYPDPYWGIN
-135 NVLIPDTI
+135 NVLIPDSI

-157 DDIIKTANHVI
+157 DNIRKTTNHVI

-193 SRGIFNVTKILNYD
+193 SRGIFNVTQFLNYD
-207 GKNILTVKIIPPYN
+207 GKNILAVKIIPPHN

-228 SVRAIKG
+228 SARAIKG
-235 PNGGALCLDGP
+235 PNGGVLCLDGP

-253 WDWMPAIKDRNI
+253 WDWMPAMKDRNI

-328 KKYFL
+328 KKFFV
-333 EAYGKKKIH
+333 EANGKKKIH

-361 NGYGKQDLYTL
+361 NGYGKQNLYTL
-372 EVNTSDKNGLTDYKI
+372 EVKTSDKNGLNDYKT
-387 VRFGIRELEYEFA
+387 VRFGIRELEYELA

-405 NIVQRIN
+405 NEIQRIN
-412 LNPLEAY
+412 LNPLDAY
-419 QANREIIDRIN
+419 QSNREIIDRIN

-472 CRGGNWGMDDAMKK
+472 CRGGNWGMDDAMKR
-486 AKKEEL
+486 AKKEDL

-502 HFNMIRNWT
+502 NFNMIRNWT

-544 PLDNKLFLENVKEV
+544 PIDNKLFLENIKEV
-558 ILRYRNHPSIAVW
+558 IFRYRNHPSIVVW
-571 CPRNEGFAPIEL
+571 CPRNEGFAPVEL
-583 EKGITKMLAKYD
+583 EKEITDMLVKYD
-595 GTRYYIGNSRIMNT
+595 GTRYYIGNSRLINSV
-609 INSGPWDFKT
+609 NSGPWDFKT
-619 DDYYFKMADGFASE
+619 DDYYFKKSDGFASE

-643 SLNKFMAKEDLWPI
+643 SLNKFMSKEDLWPI

-684 YTKSLNAKMFCDISQ
+684 YTKSLDAKMFCDISQ

-744 GETTGAFYGCRKAC
+744 GETTGAFYGCKKAC

-773 SINMAYY
+773 SINMSSY
-780 QRNVVLK
+780 QRNVILR
-787 YEIFNMDGKLVMSDD
+787 YEIFNLDGKLVMSDD
-802 KNVDIEGGTVD
+802 KKIDIESDTVN
-813 EQFDISGLDINKGLY
+813 EQFDISGLDIKKGLY
-828 LLRLTIGKNKND
+828 LLRLTIVKNKND

-852 EICRNSLFSIGGA
+852 EICRNSLFSIGSA
-865 NVDVLIKKINN
+865 NVAVLIKKINN
-876 DNTILEVV
+876 DNTIIEVV
-884 NKSNRLAVGIKLS
+884 NNSNRLAIGNKLS

-902 EDEYILPV
+902 KDEYILPV
-910 IFSDGYFNLLPGERR
+910 IFSEGYFNLLPGERR
-925 ILILNKKIEQ
+925 MLKLDKKLGK
-935 NQVFVVEGLNIE
+935 NQVIVVEGLNVD